1 VKKTTSHPD
10 LSIIIPIHNEEGILM
25 SAVNDLLVRLPE
37 LNRSFEI
44 ILAENGSKDRTVEIA
59 EGLSAKHP
67 EVSVFSSDRP
77 DYGYA
82 LRQGI
87 ARARGTYVLCD
98 EIDIC
103 DVDFYDR
110 ALTLLQSGEA
120 ALVVG
125 SKAMKGADDKRP
137 FSRRFATSVI
147 NSMLRV
153 LLDFKGTD
161 THGLKAF
168 RRDLLVPIAEKCV
181 VDRDLFA
188 SEFVIRAGR
197 EGIQVVEIPVQ
208 IVEKRAPSIELMR
221 RVPEVLRGLGR
232 LVVAIRFGK

>member
-1 VKKTTSHPD
+1 LKKKAHPEIT
-10 LSIIIPIHNEEGILM
+10 IIIPIHNEEGILP
-25 SAVNDLLVRLPE
+25 SAVNDLLARLPD

-44 ILAENGSKDRTVEIA
+44 ILAENGSTDQTVAIA
-59 EGLSAKHP
+59 EGLVEKHK
-67 EVSVFSSDRP
+67 EVTVFSSDKP
-77 DYGYA
+77 DYGFA

-87 ARARGTYVLCD
+87 ERARGTFVMCD

-103 DVDFYDR
+103 DVDFYQR
-110 ALTLLQSGEA
+110 ALVLLDSSEA
-120 ALVVG
+120 DLVVG

-137 FSRRFATSVI
+137 MSRRLATSVI
-147 NSMLRV
+147 NGLLRL

-168 RRDLLVPIAEKCV
+168 RRELLVETAQKCV

-197 EGIQVVEIPVQ
+197 DGLKVMEIPVQ
-208 IVEKRAPSIELMR
+208 IAEKRAPSIDLAR
-221 RVPEVLRGLGR
+221 RVPAVLKGLGR
-232 LVVAIRFGK
+232 LFVAIRFGK

>member
-1 VKKTTSHPD
+1 MKKHHAPD
-10 LSIIIPIHNEEGILM
+10 ISIIIPIHNEEGILL
-25 SAVNDLLVRLPE
+25 SAVHDLLVRLPE

-44 ILAENGSKDRTVEIA
+44 ILAENGSVDRTVEIA
-59 EGLSAKHP
+59 EELSTKHP
-67 EVSVFSSDRP
+67 EVSVFSADHP
-77 DYGYA
+77 DYGLA

-87 ARARGTYVLCD
+87 ERAKGQFVLCD

-103 DVDFYDR
+103 DVGFYRR
-110 ALTLLQSGEA
+110 ALALLDTDEA
-120 ALVVG
+120 DLVVG
-125 SKAMKGADDKRP
+125 SKAMPGADDRRP

-147 NSMLRV
+147 NGMLRV

-168 RRDLLVPIAEKCV
+168 RRDRLVATAESCV
-181 VDRDLFA
+181 VNRDLFA

-197 EGIQVVEIPVQ
+197 EGLNVVEIPVQ
-208 IVEKRAPSIELMR
+208 IVEKRAPSIDLMR
-221 RVPEVLRGLGR
+221 RVPEVLKGLGR